1 MALEDFF
8 EDFQLMDYRSVS
20 DGMGGFKYEHV
31 PGAPF
36 RAGIDANRSNEAQ
49 IAGRTGSKTIFTVI
63 TRLNVEL
70 EQNDVILRKRD
81 GRRYRITG
89 NALDTTTPDVARE
102 KYRVVNA
109 EVIE

>member
-1 MALEDFF
+1 MSLEDFY
-8 EDFQLMDYRSVS
+8 EDFQFMDYRSVS
-20 DGMGGFKYEHV
+20 DGMGGFKHEHV

-36 RAGIDANRSNEAQ
+36 RAGIYANSSNEAE

-63 TRLNVEL
+63 TRMNVEL

-102 KYRVVNA
+102 KYREVNA

>member
-1 MALEDFF
+1 MALEEYF
-8 EDFQLMDYRSVS
+8 EDFQFMDYKSVP
-20 DGMGGFKYEHV
+20 DGLGGFVHEHV

-36 RAGIDANRSNEAQ
+36 RAGIYANRSNEAQ
-49 IAGRTGSKTIFTVI
+49 IAGRTGSKTIFTVT

-70 EQNDVILRKRD
+70 EHNDVILRKKD

-102 KYRVVNA
+102 KYREVNA

>member
-8 EDFQLMDYRSVS
+8 EDFQFMDHLSVS
-20 DGMGGFKYEHV
+20 DGTGGFKHEHV
-31 PGAPF
+31 PDAPF

-49 IAGRTGSKTIFTVI
+49 IAGRTGNKTIFTVI

-70 EQNDVILRKRD
+70 EQNDVILRKLD

-89 NALDTTTPDVARE
+89 NALDTTTPKVARE